1 MRIVLI
7 AAATVVALIVAV
19 VLVGMLLPKTHIA
32 TRTVVLEAP
41 PPVVWKAITTVE
53 AYPQWRDV
61 QTAVLLPTHGG
72 RKMWKETDRHGDTMT
87 MEVMEEI
94 PERRLVTRITDQKL
108 PFGGTWTYEL
118 VPARG
123 GTQLTI
129 IEDGV
134 IHNPVFRCIAR
145 YVIGY
150 HATMDDYLERL
161 KVRMS
166 RA

>member
-1 MRIVLI
+1 MRIILI
-7 AAATVVALIVAV
+7 AAITVVALVLAV
-19 VLVGMLLPKTHIA
+19 VLVGLLLPKTHIA

-61 QTAVLLPTHGG
+61 QAAVQLPPQSG

-87 MEVMEEI
+87 LEVLEEI
-94 PERRLVTRITDQKL
+94 PERRLVTRIADEKL

-118 VPARG
+118 VPMRG

-150 HATMDDYLERL
+150 HATMDEYLKRL
-161 KVRMS
+161 QGRMS

>member
-7 AAATVVALIVAV
+7 AAITVVALIAAV
-19 VLVGMLLPKTHIA
+19 ILVGLLLPKTHLA
-32 TRTVVLEAP
+32 TRTVVIDAP

-61 QTAVLLPTHGG
+61 QAAVQLPPQGG

-87 MEVMEEI
+87 IEVMEEV
-94 PERRLVTRITDQKL
+94 PERRLVTRIADKKL

-118 VPARG
+118 VPMRG

-134 IHNPVFRCIAR
+134 IHNPVFRCMAR

-150 HATMDDYLERL
+150 HATMDEYLKRL
-161 KVRMS
+161 QVRMS

>member
-7 AAATVVALIVAV
+7 AALTVVALIAAV
-19 VLVGMLLPKTHIA
+19 VLIGLLLPKTHIA
-32 TRTVVLEAP
+32 TRTVVIEAP
-41 PPVVWKAITTVE
+41 PPVVWKAIATVE

-61 QTAVLLPTHGG
+61 QTAVLPSQGG
-72 RKMWKETDRHGDTMT
+72 RRMWKETDRHGDTMT

-94 PERRLVTRITDQKL
+94 PDRRLVTRIADKKL

-118 VPARG
+118 VPAG
-123 GTQLTI
+123 NGTQLTI

-134 IHNPVFRCIAR
+134 IHNPVFRCMAR

-150 HATMDDYLERL
+150 HATMDDYLKRL

>member
-7 AAATVVALIVAV
+7 AATTIVVLIIAV
-19 VLVGMLLPKTHIA
+19 VLIGMLVPKTHIA
-32 TRTVVLEAP
+32 TRTVVLDAP

-61 QTAVLLPTHGG
+61 QAAVLLPPQAG
-72 RKMWKETDRHGDTMT
+72 RKMWRETDRHGDTMT
-87 MEVMEEI
+87 LEVLEEI
-94 PERRLVTRITDQKL
+94 PERRLVTRIADKQL

-118 VPARG
+118 VPRG
-123 GTQLTI
+123 AGTQVTI

-134 IHNPVFRCIAR
+134 IHNPVFRCMAR

-150 HATMDDYLERL
+150 HATMDDYLKRL
-161 KVRMS
+161 
-166 RA
+166 RAQTKRA

>member
-1 MRIVLI
+1 MRIFLI
-7 AAATVVALIVAV
+7 AATTVVALIAAV
-19 VLVGMLLPKTHIA
+19 VLIGVLLPKTHIA
-32 TRTVVLEAP
+32 TRTVVIDAP
-41 PPVVWKAITTVE
+41 PPAVWKAITTVE

-61 QTAVLLPTHGG
+61 QTATLPPSHGG

-94 PERRLVTRITDQKL
+94 PERRLVTRIADKEL

-118 VPARG
+118 VPTG
-123 GTQLTI
+123 SGTQLTI

-134 IHNPVFRCIAR
+134 IHNPVFRCMAR

-150 HATMDDYLERL
+150 HATMDDYLKRL